1 MKRVLLP
8 LALAAS
14 VFSGAAFAQNY
25 GGYGYEDR
33 HDGGYDYA
41 EVVSVDPMIDV
52 VNRPVQRD
60 ECWQEPV
67 TYREPVR
74 YYDNRP
80 RNHAPAVLGGI
91 IGGLVGN
98 QFGGGRGRDAATVAG
113 AALGYAA
120 VRDSQRHYGGGYY
133 GGGREYTSYEQRCAT
148 RTQYVA
154 DERVNGYN
162 VTYRY
167 NGRLYQT
174 VTDYHPGDSIRVRVD
189 VSAAP

>member
-14 VFSGAAFAQNY
+14 LLSGAAFAQNY
-25 GGYGYEDR
+25 GGYDENYSD
-33 HDGGYDYA
+33 GYDYA
-41 EVVSVDPMIDV
+41 EVVSVDPLIDRV
-52 VNRPVQRD
+52 DRPVYRD

-74 YYDNRP
+74 YEGRS

-98 QFGGGRGRDAATVAG
+98 QFGHGHGRDAATVAG

-120 VRDSQRHYGGGYY
+120 VRDTQRYNGGGYY
-133 GGGREYTSYEQRCAT
+133 AGGREYTSYEQRCAT
-148 RTQYVA
+148 RTQYVS

-167 NGRLYQT
+167 NGRLYTT
-174 VTDYHPGDSIRVRVD
+174 VTDYHPGNEIRVRVD